1 MRFRT
6 AGILSIVLI
15 GGMFALPHAGRA
27 VANWYL
33 VHPVEIPLHARIFLG
48 ISVSA
53 PPSGGPWLSPRSQ
66 SCSPSPYSPTEARR
80 RKVTR

>member
-1 MRFRT
+1 MRSRT

-15 GGMFALPHAGRA
+15 GGMFALPNAGQA

-33 VHPVEIPLHARIFLG
+33 VHPVEIPLYARIFLG
-48 ISVSA
+48 ISVFCVTFR
-53 PPSGGPWLSPRSQ
+53 WLLALPTVAVLFTIAIFA
-66 SCSPSPYSPTEARR
+66 TEARR